1 MVTMIINDL
10 IGFRKEYFEISW
22 AGLRSMVEPSFA
34 ERSVINHTDYLP
46 NARII
51 ASSATN
57 ITDKEVFVSD
67 GSSVPYDYLVV
78 ATGHKETIPKSRT
91 ERISQYQAGE

>member
-1 MVTMIINDL
+1 M
-10 IGFRKEYFEISW
+10 
-22 AGLRSMVEPSFA
+22 EPSFA
-34 ERSVINHTDYLP
+34 ERSVINHTEYLP

-51 ASSATN
+51 ASSATS

-78 ATGHKETIPKSRT
+78 ATGHKENIPKSRT
-91 ERISQYQAGE
+91 ERLSQYQAGE